1 MNVSEDTD
9 YLIRATMPVR
19 KEFHLHLA
27 VQRMFLF
34 FWMNRVA
41 CTKGHILISYTT
53 TYAGLSQA
61 FTVINARTNVPLFRY
76 YPYMNNKKDV

>member
-1 MNVSEDTD
+1 
-9 YLIRATMPVR
+9 
-19 KEFHLHLA
+19 
-27 VQRMFLF
+27 
-34 FWMNRVA
+34 MNRVA

-61 FTVINARTNVPLFRY
+61 FTVTHARTNVPLFRY